1 MKQKKITGFLIDV
14 KSQIARRVETPDE
27 LEAYYS
33 LLHCS
38 MIEIHPVI
46 VGTNGKIYDC
56 ICDEEGNFVDDQRI
70 SALDNFGNVVFVGS
84 LLIVGTADEEGEL
97 QSLNDE
103 DCYYLEGFAKRIRT
117 LMHPE
122 GNLVLTECRM

>member
-1 MKQKKITGFLIDV
+1 MKQEKITGFLIDV
-14 KSQIARRVETPDE
+14 KNQIARRVETPDE

-33 LLHCS
+33 LLNCS
-38 MIEIHPVI
+38 TIEIHPVI

-97 QSLNDE
+97 TSLNEE
-103 DCYYLEGFAKRIRT
+103 DVWYLERFAKNIKT

-122 GNLVLTECRM
+122 GNIVLTECRM

>member
-14 KSQIARRVETPDE
+14 RSQIARRVETPDE

-33 LLHCS
+33 LLHCR

-56 ICDEEGNFVDDQRI
+56 ICDEEGTFVDDQRI

-103 DCYYLEGFAKRIRT
+103 DCTYLERFAKRIRT